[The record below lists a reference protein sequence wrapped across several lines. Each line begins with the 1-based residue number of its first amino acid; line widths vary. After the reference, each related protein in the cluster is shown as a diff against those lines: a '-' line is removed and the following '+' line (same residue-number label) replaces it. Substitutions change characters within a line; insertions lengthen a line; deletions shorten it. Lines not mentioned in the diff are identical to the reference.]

1 LTKCTSSVI
10 RKGTTDHGSEWWKNN
25 EEQDLFGESDTAR
38 MRPSKHPVVDASK
51 QIDVVSD
58 NIAMASSTIAD
69 VGLNPSLEAVAGVL
83 EVDTLDAVEDVRNLP
98 IDPNMASRVPC
109 PPLCGISFSGIGGVV
124 MFHNGPVKRL
134 WSYYQS
140 NTLMSQ
146 ANKSLNLKAGNNII
160 LSAEGKKYDSSIQYP
175 NTECHRTCGDD
186 RQSDLPRTLLD
197 LVDMNLRSQTLQWGD
212 GDNIQSDDDVPGDDG
227 SNSTSTGDRSSFE
240 DGDLLTLESEESC
253 NMPESEG
260 SECSADNLFD
270 EYFSSS
276 RKSLVGTD
284 QAAANEAFAGSLS
297 PSVSITTKY
306 RETILSDQ
314 TPQLANLL
322 MLGDQWWLSND
333 FSIPDSTWRND
344 DENGMRVICSR
355 YEFPR
360 DSSDSKVVPSLSDR
374 ISAHSSALST
384 PLSKHGT
391 MMGNLKKLF
400 AHQLPT
406 AMTPPDQRLCKC
418 VVCVL
423 DL

>member
-1 LTKCTSSVI
+1 
-10 RKGTTDHGSEWWKNN
+10 
-25 EEQDLFGESDTAR
+25 
-38 MRPSKHPVVDASK
+38 
-51 QIDVVSD
+51 
-58 NIAMASSTIAD
+58 
-69 VGLNPSLEAVAGVL
+69 
-83 EVDTLDAVEDVRNLP
+83 
-98 IDPNMASRVPC
+98 
-109 PPLCGISFSGIGGVV
+109 
-124 MFHNGPVKRL
+124 
-134 WSYYQS
+134 
-140 NTLMSQ
+140 
-146 ANKSLNLKAGNNII
+146 
-160 LSAEGKKYDSSIQYP
+160 
-175 NTECHRTCGDD
+175 
-186 RQSDLPRTLLD
+186 
-197 LVDMNLRSQTLQWGD
+197 MNLRSQTLQWGD
-212 GDNIQSDDDVPGDDG
+212 GDNIQSDDDMPGDDG

-260 SECSADNLFD
+260 SECSVDNLFD

-297 PSVSITTKY
+297 PSVSITKKY

-322 MLGDQWWLSND
+322 ILGDQWWLSND
-333 FSIPDSTWRND
+333 FSIPDSTWRNG

-355 YEFPR
+355 YDFPR
-360 DSSDSKVVPSLSDR
+360 DSSDSNVVPSLSDR
-374 ISAHSSALST
+374 MSAHSSALPT